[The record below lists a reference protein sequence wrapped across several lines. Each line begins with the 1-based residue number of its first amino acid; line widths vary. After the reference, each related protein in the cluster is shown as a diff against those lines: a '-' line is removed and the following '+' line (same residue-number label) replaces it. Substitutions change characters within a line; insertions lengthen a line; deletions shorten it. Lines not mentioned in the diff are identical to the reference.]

1 MQLDDQTA
9 IVTGGASGIG
19 AATCRVLADRGAN
32 VVVADL
38 DAEAGEELA
47 ESITA
52 AEDGDASF
60 VETDVSEE
68 DAVAGMVDHAEEEF
82 GSVDVLVNNA
92 AVASRDADGP
102 ITEFEEEAYAFLTG
116 VNLQGP
122 MYACKHAI
130 PAMLDTGDGT
140 GVVVNNASIA
150 ALIAEPGLDIY
161 TATKGALVSL
171 TRSIAV
177 EYAPEIRAN
186 TICPGI
192 VETPMLEQALSDE
205 ADDDL
210 PATTEEMIEGTPL
223 GIADPEDIARAIAF
237 LASPDAAFVTGAT
250 IPVDGGYTAR

>member
-19 AATCRVLADRGAN
+19 AATCRVLAERGAD

-38 DAEAGEELA
+38 SVEEGETVA
-47 ESITA
+47 DSITA
-52 AEDGDASF
+52 ADGGDASF
-60 VETDVSEE
+60 VETDVSDEA
-68 DAVAGMVDHAEEEF
+68 AVAAMVEHAETTF

-92 AVASRDADGP
+92 AVASREADSR
-102 ITEFEEEAYAFLTG
+102 ITEFDEEAYEFLTG
-116 VNLQGP
+116 VNLKGP
-122 MYACKHAI
+122 MYAAKHAI

-150 ALIAEPGLDIY
+150 ALIAEPGMDIY

-186 TICPGI
+186 TVCPGI
-192 VETPMLEQALSDE
+192 VETPMLEAAMESAGDGDVPDTM
-205 ADDDL
+205 AS
-210 PATTEEMIEGTPL
+210 MIEETPL
-223 GIADPEDIARAIAF
+223 GIADPEAIGRAIAF
-237 LASPDAAFVTGAT
+237 LASDDAAFVTGAT

>member
-1 MQLDDQTA
+1 MYLDDRTA

-38 DAEAGEELA
+38 DAEAGEELVDSMGESATFA
-47 ESITA
+47 E
-52 AEDGDASF
+52 
-60 VETDVSEE
+60 VDVSDE
-68 DAVAGMVDHAEEEF
+68 DAVAGMVEHAEETF

-92 AVASRDADGP
+92 AVASREADGP
-102 ITEFEEEAYAFLTG
+102 ITEFEQEAYEFLTG
-116 VNLQGP
+116 VNLEGP

-192 VETPMLEQALSDE
+192 VETPMLEQALSEEHDE
-205 ADDDL
+205 DL
-210 PATTEEMIEGTPL
+210 PATTAEMIEETPL
-223 GIADPEDIARAIAF
+223 GIAEPEEIARAIAF

-250 IPVDGGYTAR
+250 IPVDGGYTAQ